1 MDIVNKTLNY
11 VKSITAETISNAK
24 SGHTGSALGAS
35 SIMLALFH
43 DHLVY
48 DVTGTNFPSRDR
60 LVMSAGH
67 TSALLYTLMHLAG
80 YNLTMDDLKKF
91 RKYGSKTPGHPEYRF
106 VSGVETTTGPLGQGI
121 ANAVGMAIAEEKMR
135 AMFPDLISNY
145 TYVYSGDGCLME
157 GVANEAVS
165 LAGTLKLSNLILLY
179 DDNNITID
187 GEKTL
192 ANREDAEK
200 KFQAMGWNTILVKD
214 GNDYKSC
221 SDAIKKAKT
230 SDRPT
235 IIIFKTIIGI
245 GTKYEGSCK
254 VHACPLSA
262 EDLAEFKKKLGTEG
276 SFSVPQDVYD
286 FMHEATERNNK
297 IIEKWNE
304 KYGESPNA
312 FEKYFGA
319 FPYNYNRALALLK
332 KNPALAGRDATN
344 LVLSDLSE
352 DNYFFGGTADVGPST
367 KAVVNQSSS
376 FSLDSDTARL
386 GRNIHF
392 GIREH
397 AMGSIANGIAL
408 YCPSLNAFDSTFTAF
423 TNYMLPAIKMRA
435 LMNIPVLSIFTH
447 DSIDIGEDGPTHQP
461 IEQIPQPRLVV
472 GLSVFRPGTYAE
484 VVAAF
489 KHFVATRKPTAILS
503 TKGKIY
509 DYPDSTIVKAEKG
522 GYVLLD
528 TAENPD
534 IEIFATGKEV
544 ALAEKVAKALSG
556 EAVRVISM
564 PCISEFERQPESY
577 KNKVLLK
584 SPKLRIAI
592 EATNDNVWYK
602 YIGENGLFFGV
613 FDYQCSGNGD
623 EVYER
628 AGFNEK
634 TILSKIKKVLS
645 KN

>member
-11 VKSITAETISNAK
+11 IKAITAETISNAK

-48 DVTGTNFPSRDR
+48 DVSGTSFPSRDR
-60 LVMSAGH
+60 LVVSAGH
-67 TSALLYTLMHLAG
+67 TSALYYTLLHLAG
-80 YNLTMDDLKKF
+80 YDLSMEDLKQF
-91 RKYGSKTPGHPEYRF
+91 RKYASKTPGHPEYRH
-106 VSGVETTTGPLGQGI
+106 VKGVETTTGPLGQGI

-135 AMFPDLISNY
+135 ALFPDLISNY
-145 TYVYSGDGCLME
+145 TYVFSGDGCLME
-157 GVANEAVS
+157 GVACEAVS
-165 LAGTLKLSNLILLY
+165 LAGTLKLSKLILLY

-187 GEKTL
+187 GARTL
-192 ANREDAEK
+192 ANRENTEK
-200 KFQAMGWNTILVKD
+200 KFQAMGWNTIVVKN
-214 GNDYKSC
+214 GNDYHAC
-221 SDAIKKAKT
+221 TEAIAKAKT
-230 SDRPT
+230 SDKPT

-245 GTKYEGSCK
+245 GTKYEGTCK

-262 EDLAEFKKKLGTEG
+262 EDLAEFKQKLGVSE
-276 SFSVPQDVYD
+276 SFYAPSDVYT
-286 FMHEATERNNK
+286 FMHEATEKNNK
-297 IIEKWNE
+297 IIKEWNK
-304 KYGESPNA
+304 KYAKTPNA
-312 FEKYFGA
+312 IENFFTK
-319 FPYNYNRALALLK
+319 FPYDFDRALNVLRK
-332 KNPALAGRDATN
+332 TPSIAGRDATN

-352 DNYFFGGTADVGPST
+352 DNYFFGGTADLGPST
-367 KAVVNQSSS
+367 KAVVNQSGA
-376 FSLDSDTARL
+376 FSLESETSKL

-408 YCPSLNAFDSTFTAF
+408 YCSFLNSFDSTFTSF
-423 TNYMLPAIKMRA
+423 TNYMLPAIRMRA
-435 LMNIPVLSIFTH
+435 LMNLPVLSIFTH

-461 IEQIPQPRLVV
+461 IEQIPQLRLIP
-472 GLSVFRPGTYAE
+472 GLSVFRPGTHAE

-489 KHFVATRKPTAILS
+489 KHFISARKPTAILA
-503 TKGKIY
+503 TKNKIH
-509 DYPDSTIVKAEKG
+509 DFKQSTIAKSERG

-528 TAENPD
+528 TAANPD

-544 ALAEKVAKALSG
+544 SLAVDVAKALGG
-556 EAVRVISM
+556 EAVRVVSM

-577 KNKVLLK
+577 KSKALLR

-613 FDYQCSGNGD
+613 FDYQFSGNGD
-623 EVYER
+623 EVYEK
-628 AGFNEK
+628 AGFSADAIVRK
-634 TILSKIKKVLS
+634 IKKALSKI
-645 KN
+645 